1 MFLRRTAASLATVVL
16 VFSLS
21 ACTGSDE
28 PGATPPAD
36 DSSPTAA
43 TGALTKLDRP
53 NAPFRVSVRA
63 LTGVDSKKRAGL
75 KRTIGAPIRA
85 WIDAAYLA
93 PEPGRSAFRTWTVR
107 AARLAHRNA
116 GVTTNLALGRNL
128 TRVIATKQLVG
139 LYLFGT
145 NGHPGGAA
153 ARVWFAFLGESADG
167 TLAQTHIRGQVYLTR
182 RAARWRIFGYDLFKT
197 KAR

>member
-1 MFLRRTAASLATVVL
+1 MFLRRTAASLATGVL
-16 VFSLS
+16 IFSLS

-28 PGATPPAD
+28 PEESPPAD
-36 DSSPTAA
+36 DASPTAL

-63 LTGVDSKKRAGL
+63 LTGVDRKKRAGL

-85 WIDAAYLA
+85 WIDGAYLA

-107 AARLAHRNA
+107 AAQLAHRNE
-116 GVTTNLALGRNL
+116 GVTTNVALGRNL
-128 TRVIATKQLVG
+128 TRVIATKQSVD
-139 LYLFGT
+139 LYVFGT

-153 ARVWFAFLGESADG
+153 ARVSFAFLGERADG
-167 TLAQTHIRGQVYLTR
+167 TLARTQIKGQVYLTR
-182 RAARWRIFGYDLFKT
+182 RGAGWRIFGYDLSKT
-197 KAR
+197 MAR